1 MGTPRFAKLPSYLLW
16 KEVRR
21 APVCGFLPPA
31 TSLEVF
37 EKQMRRNAG
46 DEKRALVKVFLM
58 EGWGIILGEVQS
70 I

>member
-1 MGTPRFAKLPSYLLW
+1 M
-16 KEVRR
+16 
-21 APVCGFLPPA
+21 CGFLPPA